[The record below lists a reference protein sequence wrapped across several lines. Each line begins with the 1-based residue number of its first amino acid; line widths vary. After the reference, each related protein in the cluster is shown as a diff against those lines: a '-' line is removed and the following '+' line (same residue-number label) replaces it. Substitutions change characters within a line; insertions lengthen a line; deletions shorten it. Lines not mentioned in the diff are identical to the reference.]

1 MIPATTEKRKEPPE
15 QEEASPK
22 KLKNLIDLTKIAD
35 LKTSFEE
42 DPGKR
47 INVIVRVV
55 RAESPEKRTEW
66 TVEDT
71 EGNGKTIMFSWNN
84 STNGSNFKNYFQVH

>member
-15 QEEASPK
+15 QEEVSPK
-22 KLKNLIDLTKIAD
+22 KLKNFIDLTKIAD
-35 LKTSFEE
+35 LKTSFE
-42 DPGKR
+42 DSPRKR

-55 RAESPEKRTEW
+55 RVESPEKRTEW

-84 STNGSNFKNYFQVH
+84 SKNGSNFKNYFKVN